1 MRRLQ
6 PPISHQEFVAEM
18 CAVMLQDCAHRAE
31 YAAQFREVAVRTR
44 RRIDSTKHS
53 LEHVD
58 RLLGSEK
65 AQLVR

>member
-1 MRRLQ
+1 
-6 PPISHQEFVAEM
+6 
-18 CAVMLQDCAHRAE
+18 
-31 YAAQFREVAVRTR
+31 VAVRTR